1 VSAFIDLVRLCAT
14 TIPTVTARK
23 IENPATNSD
32 GSEGRRLHRGA
43 IRGKSAAMTHA
54 EPQRHAQ
61 PTGRPGAGAVLAEQ
75 MDEAGGKRAK
85 SRNIRPLG
93 RLLPFLGRHKLD
105 AGISALWLIGST
117 IASLALTATARGAI
131 DQGFENGGADID
143 KWFLILGLNAV
154 ILGLAPALVVLAAIT
169 LLPLIT
175 LVVVSLTPLSL
186 TDPAAT
192 FHFEQPAGNY
202 AQLLQDQRFLDSLW
216 VQAKLSSVGVLLQ
229 LLVGLGLALLLHSGS
244 RLLAGLRTFFLI
256 PMVLPPIVV
265 ALVWKIIYTP
275 DISPLHALLE
285 QWGWPLRSLIANPD
299 TALWAIV
306 VADVW
311 QWFPFTMLMV
321 LAQLQMV
328 PRDPVDAARIDG
340 ANRWQVFV
348 YIVLPYL
355 QRTLVVC
362 ALFRLIDSFKAFPL
376 LYVLTNGGP
385 GTVTEVTNF
394 YGFIQAFNFSYWGY
408 GSAIAVVM
416 LAIIFVLSALISRLG
431 KANGERHAR

>member
-1 VSAFIDLVRLCAT
+1 MP
-14 TIPTVTARK
+14 PTAS
-23 IENPATNSD
+23 IA
-32 GSEGRRLHRGA
+32 
-43 IRGKSAAMTHA
+43 
-54 EPQRHAQ
+54 PQALDTGPAQ
-61 PTGRPGAGAVLAEQ
+61 PLPLPRPTR
-75 MDEAGGKRAK
+75 GKRAETPATQ
-85 SRNIRPLG
+85 RWQR
-93 RLLPFLGRHKLD
+93 
-105 AGISALWLIGST
+105 ASARAYG
-117 IASLALTATARGAI
+117 
-131 DQGFENGGADID
+131 
-143 KWFLILGLNAV
+143 
-154 ILGLAPALVVLAAIT
+154 LGLAPALVVLAAIT

-192 FHFEQPAGNY
+192 FHFGQPAGNY

-306 VADVW
+306 AADVW

>member
-1 VSAFIDLVRLCAT
+1 MP
-14 TIPTVTARK
+14 PTA
-23 IENPATNSD
+23 S
-32 GSEGRRLHRGA
+32 
-43 IRGKSAAMTHA
+43 
-54 EPQRHAQ
+54 
-61 PTGRPGAGAVLAEQ
+61 
-75 MDEAGGKRAK
+75 
-85 SRNIRPLG
+85 
-93 RLLPFLGRHKLD
+93 LD
-105 AGISALWLIGST
+105 AGPAGALPLASPAQGKPAPAARNRPHNWQRESARAYG
-117 IASLALTATARGAI
+117 
-131 DQGFENGGADID
+131 
-143 KWFLILGLNAV
+143 
-154 ILGLAPALVVLAAIT
+154 LGLAPALVVLAAIT

-192 FHFEQPAGNY
+192 FHFDQSAGNY

-229 LLVGLGLALLLHSGS
+229 LLVGLGLALLLHGES
-244 RLLAGLRTFFLI
+244 RMLAGLRTFFLI

-275 DISPLHALLE
+275 DISPMHALLE
-285 QWGWPLRSLIANPD
+285 QWGWPVRSLIANPD

-306 VADVW
+306 AADVW